1 MSKKHHLT
9 VAQYFTEQVNL
20 SGKSQVELAHEMGF
34 SAVNVISNIKAGKT
48 KLPLTRIGLAA
59 KALGVD
65 ALHLLKMALV
75 EYFPCDPVHPAPI
88 VWEVF
93 EQALGRVVTANEFEI
108 IQALREVNSNNPKMA
123 NDLARG
129 KLVEFAHTLT

>member
-9 VAQYFTEQVNL
+9 VAQYFTEQVSL

-34 SAVNVISNIKAGKT
+34 NAVNVISNIKAGKT

-59 KALGVD
+59 KALGID
-65 ALHLLKMALV
+65 ALHLLKMALI
-75 EYFPCDPVHPAPI
+75 EYFPYDPAHPAPI

-93 EQALGRVVTANEFEI
+93 EQALGRVVTINEFEI
-108 IQALREVNSNNPKMA
+108 ICALREMNPDNPKMV
-123 NDLARG
+123 NDLARERLAE
-129 KLVEFAHTLT
+129 LVKTLT